1 MKKRDTFACFMDFK
15 KTFDCVNRELLWDK
29 LETRYNVRGKFLEV
43 IKALYRDVKYAVD
56 ANSDLT
62 EWFGMNYGG

>member
-15 KTFDCVNRELLWDK
+15 KAFDCVNRELLWDK
-29 LETRYNVRGKFLEV
+29 LEIRFNFRGKFLEV

-62 EWFGMNYGG
+62 EWFGVNCGG